1 MSIDT
6 IAYIRLTKMAW
17 RNVIRNWRHS
27 LATLFSIA
35 CGFIAISLF
44 DGYLNDLRGRIHDN
58 FITRAMMGHVII
70 EKKGMQQFGHEDS
83 WAYSLGENE
92 QRFLEDFLKNDPAVR
107 VRVRFLT
114 LAGILNAGRN
124 NPYVVGYGYDVKEGA
139 ELRGKKWAWN
149 VIAGVPLHMTK
160 ETSIVLGGKMGE
172 SIDCEFAKTSVAI
185 DKDEEAIALERPFKC
200 PVKRAFLSVTTEH
213 SQVNA
218 IDYPITGMVDGVVIS
233 ADRHLVQMPLKEAQ
247 RILDTDKLS
256 MVTVALK
263 SEEMIGGFVA
273 RLGEAARKNNLA
285 LDIVPSADHEVA
297 SYLTGG
303 LQTLSVFR
311 NLFMVVLIVI
321 GIMSVIN
328 TMTKA
333 VNERIREIGTL
344 RSLGFFRHHLVYMF
358 SAEGLFLSVLA
369 CVVGF
374 FLTVVLSYGIT
385 STGYSYD
392 AGLFSNPI
400 PLAIIFAPAAW
411 LVSVVLFSVLAMGS
425 AWFCSRRACHMVI
438 ADAMRHVE

>member
-6 IAYIRLTKMAW
+6 TAYTRLTRTAW
-17 RNVIRNWRHS
+17 RNVVRNWRHS
-27 LATLFSIA
+27 LATLFSIS

-44 DGYLNDLRGRIHDN
+44 DGYLNDLRNRIHDN

-70 EKKGMQQFGHEDS
+70 EKKGMSTHGYADSWGYTLDPREQQFLD
-83 WAYSLGENE
+83 
-92 QRFLEDFLKNDPAVR
+92 DFLKKDGDVR
-107 VRVRFLT
+107 VRVRFLELT
-114 LAGILNAGRN
+114 GILNAGRN

-139 ELRGKKWAWN
+139 ELRGKQWGWN
-149 VIAGVPLHMTK
+149 VVAGVPLHLTK
-160 ETSIVLGGKMGE
+160 EPSIVLGGKLGE
-172 SIDCEFAKTSVAI
+172 SIDCEFTRGQI
-185 DKDEEAIALERPFKC
+185 TTDHNGEAIASEKPFRC
-200 PVKRAFLSVTTEH
+200 PINRAFLSVTTEH
-213 SQVNA
+213 AQVNA
-218 IDYPITGMVDGVVIS
+218 IDYPITGLVDGVVMS

-247 RILDTDKLS
+247 RLLDTDRVS

-263 SEEMIGGFVA
+263 SEDRTDDFVE
-273 RLGEAARKNNLA
+273 RLKRAAVAGNIA
-285 LDIVPSADHEVA
+285 LDVVPSADHPKA

-311 NLFMVVLIVI
+311 NLFMVVLIII
-321 GIMSVIN
+321 GIMSVVN

-344 RSLGFFRHHLVYMF
+344 RSLGFYRHHLVYMF
-358 SAEGLFLSVLA
+358 SIEGMFLSVIA

-374 FLTVVLSYGIT
+374 FCTIVLGQIIT
-385 STGYSYD
+385 LTGYTYD

-400 PLAIIFAPAAW
+400 PLRISFAPLAW
-411 LVSVVLFSVLAMGS
+411 LFSGVLFSVLAMGS
-425 AWFCSRRACHMVI
+425 AWFCSRKACHMVI